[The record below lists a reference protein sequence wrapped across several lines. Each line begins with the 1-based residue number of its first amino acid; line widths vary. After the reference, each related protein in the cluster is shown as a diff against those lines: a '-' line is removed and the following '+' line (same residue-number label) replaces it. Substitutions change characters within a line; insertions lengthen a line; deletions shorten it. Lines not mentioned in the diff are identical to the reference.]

1 MLDRPLEPKL
11 MSYLFAK
18 ASKNKV
24 PLSCAFEITP
34 LCNMD
39 CKMCYVKL
47 NKKQMDSIGKQV
59 TVDEWI
65 DLAKQARDMG
75 LLYILITGGEPFLHK
90 DFKKLYTELSKM
102 GFILAINSNGT
113 LIDED
118 AVSWLAKYPPMRINI
133 TLYGASDETYGKLC
147 NNPKGFTQ
155 VTKAVKLLKAANIS
169 VKFNASM
176 TPYNI
181 SDLDKMYKVADD
193 LGVQINVATY
203 MFPPIRKDKD
213 SIGKNN
219 RFDEKS
225 SGKYMAYTDLNKF
238 SDDVYKYR
246 AEQILKCRE
255 NGKIDIESSEKPEQ
269 NGLRCRAG
277 KSTFWMTWDGKM
289 MTCGIMDKPLAYP
302 LKTGLKKAWE
312 SIVEQTS
319 KLRLPLECN
328 TCSKRDICNV
338 CAAVCYTEK
347 GDVSSKPDYM
357 CKMLDEY
364 INETEVLYKQ
374 KLNESK

>member
-1 MLDRPLEPKL
+1 M
-11 MSYLFAK
+11 
-18 ASKNKV
+18 
-24 PLSCAFEITP
+24 
-34 LCNMD
+34 
-39 CKMCYVKL
+39 
-47 NKKQMDSIGKQV
+47 
-59 TVDEWI
+59 
-65 DLAKQARDMG
+65 
-75 LLYILITGGEPFLHK
+75 
-90 DFKKLYTELSKM
+90 
-102 GFILAINSNGT
+102 
-113 LIDED
+113 
-118 AVSWLAKYPPMRINI
+118 
-133 TLYGASDETYGKLC
+133 
-147 NNPKGFTQ
+147 
-155 VTKAVKLLKAANIS
+155 TKAVKLLKDANIS

-181 SDLDKMYKVADD
+181 SDLDNMYKVADD

-255 NGKIDIESSEKPEQ
+255 NGKINIESSEKPEQ

-319 KLRLPLECN
+319 KLRLPSECN

>member
-24 PLSCAFEITP
+24 PLSCAFEISP

-47 NKKQMDSIGKQV
+47 DKKQMDSIGKQV
-59 TVDEWI
+59 TVDQWI
-65 DLAKQARDMG
+65 DIAKQARDMG
-75 LLYILITGGEPFLHK
+75 VLYILITGGEPFLHK

-113 LIDED
+113 LIDEEV
-118 AVSWLAKYPPMRINI
+118 VSWLAENPPTRINI
-133 TLYGASDETYGKLC
+133 TLYGASNETYKRLC

-155 VTKAVKLLKAANIS
+155 VTNAVKLLREHNIP
-169 VKFNASM
+169 VKLNASM

-181 SDLDKMYKVADD
+181 SDLDQMYKVADD

-203 MFPPIRKDKD
+203 MFPPIRRDKD
-213 SIGKNN
+213 SVGKND

-225 SGKYMAYTDLNKF
+225 SGKYMAYTDLKKF

-246 AEQILKCRE
+246 AEQILKMKD
-255 NGKIDIESSEKPEQ
+255 NVQIDIESNDECEK

-289 MTCGIMDKPLAYP
+289 MTCGIMDKPVAYP
-302 LKTGLKKAWE
+302 LQVGLKAAWE

-319 KLRLPLECN
+319 KLRLPSECN
-328 TCSKRDICNV
+328 TCNKKDICQV

-347 GDVSSKPDYM
+347 GDVSSKPEYM

-374 KLNESK
+374 KINKNE